1 MLLIAPVLPLYA
13 ITTNGYSDGAG
24 RGLEYYMGLAL
35 LAGLSIAVALLV
47 GLSITVASQRI
58 ALQGEM

>member
-1 MLLIAPVLPLYA
+1 
-13 ITTNGYSDGAG
+13 
-24 RGLEYYMGLAL
+24 MGLAL